1 MAIDEKAIVGAMR
14 TDAEKGFRLLM
25 QSYKEPV
32 YWHIRRLVVSYDDA
46 QDVAQETFLK
56 IYRSFSQYTDS
67 GTLTAWIYKIATNE
81 ALRLIGKKAQEA
93 HAVLPSQMLDEGFA
107 DEYVDYDDAMGV
119 IFQRAILSL
128 PDKQRIVFNL
138 RYYDELTY
146 GEIAEIVGST
156 AVNVKANYHLAK
168 ERIVKYIKAND

>member
-1 MAIDEKAIVGAMR
+1 MAIDEKAIVRAMR
-14 TDAEKGFRLLM
+14 TDADKGFRLLM

-56 IYRSFSQYTDS
+56 IYRSFSQYRDS
-67 GTLTAWIYKIATNE
+67 GTLTAWIYRIATNE
-81 ALRLIGKKAQEA
+81 ALRLLGKKEQET
-93 HAVLPSQMLDEGFA
+93 HAILPSQMPDEGFA
-107 DEYVDYDDAMGV
+107 DEYVDYDDAIGV
-119 IFQRAILSL
+119 KFQRAILSL
-128 PDKQRIVFNL
+128 PEKLRIVFNL

-168 ERIVKYIKAND
+168 EKIVKHIKAND